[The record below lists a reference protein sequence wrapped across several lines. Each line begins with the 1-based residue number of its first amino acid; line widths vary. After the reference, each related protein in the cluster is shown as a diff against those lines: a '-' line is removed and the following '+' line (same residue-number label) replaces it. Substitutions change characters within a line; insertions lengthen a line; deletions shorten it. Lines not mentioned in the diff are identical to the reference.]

1 MKKFLIIFLLAAL
14 FLCSC
19 GEMRNISF
27 SEMSEKMVGAAERS
41 LTDKRIT
48 PDDCYILGVSEKTYI
63 SSIENA
69 AIFAPDFSSDGFQMI
84 IVKAKTSVD
93 AERLCAEMK
102 SNYEPAPCDPAENTE
117 FVYCRDYVL
126 FAKGD
131 VSETERLSSAF
142 MSLLKK
148 GSVA

>member
-1 MKKFLIIFLLAAL
+1 MKKFLIIFLLATI

-27 SEMSEKMVGAAERS
+27 SEMSEKMVDAAQRP
-41 LTDKRIT
+41 LTDKSIT
-48 PDDCYILGVSEKTYI
+48 SDDCYILGVSEKTYMDA
-63 SSIENA
+63 IENA

-84 IVKAKTSVD
+84 IVKAKTSID

-117 FVYCRDYVL
+117 LVYYRDYVL
-126 FAKGD
+126 FAKGGTA
-131 VSETERLSSAF
+131 ETERLSSAF
-142 MSLLKK
+142 MSLLKR
-148 GSVA
+148 GSAA